1 VRLRAIVESL
11 GDERAFP
18 IRTLAFGGDFLSEEP
33 AAVVFRADA
42 HDMRGRVETVHHPP
56 RPAFGRR
63 AFFNVA
69 VKDGGNP
76 VGAKAFGQTEHPLAV
91 GVGIVAVADEDGD
104 FAHRWSELRLSEDD
118 VFRVFEF
125 FLPTQ
130 VAVFLLLDTIRKHK
144 WVGKSVEF
152 FPLHRTNVD
161 WKIVA
166 ISNNIK
172 C

>member
-1 VRLRAIVESL
+1 MGLPTQRFRNMRLVGAIKQDRDELVGPAAGIVESL

-18 IRTLAFGGDFLSEEP
+18 IHTFAFGGDFLSEEP

-69 VKDGGNP
+69 VKDGRNP
-76 VGAKAFGQTEHPLAV
+76 IGAKAFGQTEHPLAV

-104 FAHRWSELRLSEDD
+104 FAHRWSKLRLSEDD
-118 VFRVFEF
+118 VFRVSEF
-125 FLPTQ
+125 FFRRGDP
-130 VAVFLLLDTIRKHK
+130 
-144 WVGKSVEF
+144 
-152 FPLHRTNVD
+152 
-161 WKIVA
+161 
-166 ISNNIK
+166 
-172 C
+172 